1 MITLDQVLLLE
12 QKVESAVAKIQQL
25 EAENDALRNK
35 CSELTNAL
43 SAKSEQLSSFETDQN
58 KIEQRIRKALDRL
71 NTIENSVLKAAGQ
84 LQGNTQPQVT
94 AKPVAA
100 VAPSTQSFETMKPVV
115 QETPVQPVVEEPAPE
130 QEEEEA
136 LETESKP
143 QPSFQPTYEEQ
154 QYEESSDDSAEA
166 SSETTDEDNFDS
178 EYSGDFEED
187 NSQDNLGFDIF

>member
-58 KIEQRIRKALDRL
+58 KIEQGIRKALDRL

-84 LQGNTQPQVT
+84 LQSNTQPQVT

-100 VAPSTQSFETMKPVV
+100 VAPSSQSFETMQPVV
-115 QETPVQPVVEEPAPE
+115 QESPVQPQVEEPAPE
-130 QEEEEA
+130 PEVEAEPVQEEETPA
-136 LETESKP
+136 
-143 QPSFQPTYEEQ
+143 
-154 QYEESSDDSAEA
+154 
-166 SSETTDEDNFDS
+166 EDNFDS
-178 EYSGDFEED
+178 EYTGDFEED

>member
-43 SAKSEQLSSFETDQN
+43 SAKSEQLSSFEADQN
-58 KIEQRIRKALDRL
+58 KIEQGIRKALDRL

-84 LQGNTQPQVT
+84 LQSNTQPQVT

-100 VAPSTQSFETMKPVV
+100 VAPSTQSFETMQPVV
-115 QETPVQPVVEEPAPE
+115 QESPVQPQVEEPAPE
-130 QEEEEA
+130 PEVEAEPVQEEETPA
-136 LETESKP
+136 
-143 QPSFQPTYEEQ
+143 
-154 QYEESSDDSAEA
+154 
-166 SSETTDEDNFDS
+166 EDNFDS
-178 EYSGDFEED
+178 EYTGDFEED

>member
-58 KIEQRIRKALDRL
+58 KIEQGIRKALDRL

-84 LQGNTQPQVT
+84 FQGNTQAQVT

-100 VAPSTQSFETMKPVV
+100 VAPSTQSFETMQPVA
-115 QETPVQPVVEEPAPE
+115 QEKLVQPQVEKPAPE
-130 QEEEEA
+130 PEEEETPEA
-136 LETESKP
+136 AFKP
-143 QPSFQPTYEEQ
+143 QASFQPAYEEEQ
-154 QYEESSDDSAEA
+154 DDETTEDSTEA
-166 SSETTDEDNFDS
+166 SSETPAEDNYDS